1 MTLRG
6 LLIVFLVLGLAGTPA
21 VVTAADQN
29 EPKVSLD
36 QVPAP
41 VKATIDKETAKGA
54 TLKDVTKETE
64 GGKTF
69 YEATMVGK
77 NGKERMIHI
86 ADNGKIVKRESA
98 KKEAREERKEGTK

>member
-1 MTLRG
+1 MTLRA
-6 LLIVFLVLGLAGTPA
+6 LLVAFLVLGLAGAPA

-54 TLKDVTKETE
+54 TLKDITRETE
-64 GGKTF
+64 GTKTF
-69 YEATMVGK
+69 YEATLVGK

-86 ADNGKIVKRESA
+86 ADNGKIIKRERM
-98 KKEAREERKEGTK
+98 KKEAQKEGK